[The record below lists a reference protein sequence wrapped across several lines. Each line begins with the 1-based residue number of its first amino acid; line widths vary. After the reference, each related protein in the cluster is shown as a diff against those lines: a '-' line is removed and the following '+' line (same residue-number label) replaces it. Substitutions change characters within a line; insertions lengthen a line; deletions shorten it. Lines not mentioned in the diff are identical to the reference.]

1 MGGNWIISLAPSHNR
16 KIIPDT
22 KSGIFLII
30 VVGMNNLEII
40 GNNYFGKYACIRE
53 TSRAVILKDGKIL
66 LSYETKND
74 IWMLPGGGKEIG
86 ETYRNCVIR
95 EVCEETGYLFVP
107 SKCVLEIDEYYENV
121 RYISKYFI
129 GTITGK
135 TDTHLTEAEI
145 KGGLESR
152 WILIEEAPRIF
163 SKHSEIKDFEEKRR
177 LYLREYLALQKI
189 LGR

>member
-1 MGGNWIISLAPSHNR
+1 
-16 KIIPDT
+16 
-22 KSGIFLII
+22 
-30 VVGMNNLEII
+30 MNNLEII
-40 GNNYFGKYACIRE
+40 GNNYFGKYDCIRE
-53 TSRAVILKDGKIL
+53 ASRAVIIKDGKIL

-107 SKCVLEIDEYYENV
+107 SKCVLEINEYYENV

-152 WILIEEAPRIF
+152 WILIEEALGIF
-163 SKHSEIKDFEEKRR
+163 SKHSEIKDFEEKRG
-177 LYLREYLALQKI
+177 LYLRECLALQKI

>member
-1 MGGNWIISLAPSHNR
+1 MK
-16 KIIPDT
+16 KIE
-22 KSGIFLII
+22 I
-30 VVGMNNLEII
+30 VGDSYSN
-40 GNNYFGKYACIRE
+40 KYDYIRE
-53 TSRAVILKDGKIL
+53 ASRAIIIKDGKIL

-74 IWMLPGGGKEIG
+74 IWMLPGGGKEVG

-152 WILIEEAPRIF
+152 WILIEEALGIF
-163 SKHSEIKDFEEKRR
+163 SKHSDITDFEEKRG
-177 LYLREYLALQKI
+177 LYQREYLALQEI
-189 LGR
+189 LKLQ